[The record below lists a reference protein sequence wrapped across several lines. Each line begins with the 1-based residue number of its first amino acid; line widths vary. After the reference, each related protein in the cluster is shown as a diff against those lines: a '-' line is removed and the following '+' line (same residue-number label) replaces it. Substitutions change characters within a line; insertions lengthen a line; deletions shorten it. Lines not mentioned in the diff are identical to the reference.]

1 MGRNYSGEGRTQMAV
16 QLYDPP
22 SLVVS
27 LGNNK
32 ARKITHLHKH

>member
-1 MGRNYSGEGRTQMAV
+1 MAV

-22 SLVVS
+22 SRVVS

-32 ARKITHLHKH
+32 ARKITHLHKHSIADLNSLICK